1 MTTTAKAKPV
11 EKVEMDEIRRI
22 IERAKAHLSEEEHR
36 KLTAAIETLAFLT
49 SEIEDKRTTIRRLRK
64 LLFGSTSE
72 KIRDVLDEDASE
84 GSEDPVASP
93 DPESGPPEE
102 GGDGEWKPQDQTAD
116 PGDGSPAEVGKA
128 KRPGH
133 GRNGADEYVGARQID
148 VPHESLKPG
157 DPCPVPNCE
166 GRVYRLAD
174 PAVLVRIVGG
184 PPISGAV
191 WRLERLRCGLCLT
204 VFTAKAPDG
213 VGEEKYDATA
223 VSMMVIL
230 RYGTGFP
237 LNRLDVLQANLG
249 VPLPASTQWDIAA
262 EHVAIFLPVFLELI
276 RQAAQGQI
284 LYNDDTT
291 MKILELMK
299 AARER
304 AQLEEE
310 SDRTG
315 MFTSGIVAEKEGI
328 RIALFFTGW
337 KHAGENLATVL
348 AEREA
353 GLQAPIQMCD
363 ALARNVPKEF
373 ETILSNCMS
382 HARRQVVDV
391 VADFPEECRFVLE
404 TLAEVF
410 KNDATARKEGM
421 SPQERLELHRRES
434 LPLMAKLRLWTWRE
448 IKERRIEPNSGLGK
462 AIRYMRNHWRK
473 LVRFLYVA
481 GAPLSNNLCERI
493 LKKAIIHR
501 KNSLFYK
508 TRNGARVGDIYMS
521 LIATCQLA
529 GVNPFDYLTE
539 LQRHADR
546 VRANPGEWLPWN
558 YKATLAAI
566 AEAAAG

>member
-1 MTTTAKAKPV
+1 MTTAAKAKPV

-22 IERAKAHLSEEEHR
+22 LEHAKAHLSEEEHR

-49 SEIEDKRTTIRRLRK
+49 SEIEEKRTTIRHLRK
-64 LLFGSTSE
+64 LLFGSKSE
-72 KIRDVLDEDASE
+72 KTRDVLDADA
-84 GSEDPVASP
+84 P
-93 DPESGPPEE
+93 DE
-102 GGDGEWKPQDQTAD
+102 PQDPHEPEPTPSGEAGGGEEKDSKDSTGD
-116 PGDGSPAEVGKA
+116 PDGGTQPQDGKG

-157 DPCPVPNCE
+157 DPCPILNCT

-174 PAVLVRIVGG
+174 PAVLVRLVGG

-204 VFTAKAPDG
+204 VFTAKAPEG
-213 VGEEKYDATA
+213 VGEEKYDVTA

-237 LNRLDVLQANLG
+237 LNRLDVLQASLEI
-249 VPLPASTQWDIAA
+249 PLPASTQWD
-262 EHVAIFLPVFLELI
+262 VASRNVGVFQPVFLELV

-299 AARER
+299 TGRER
-304 AQLEEE
+304 LQLEENP
-310 SDRTG
+310 DRKG
-315 MFTSGIVAEKEGI
+315 VFTSGIVSETGGI
-328 RIALFFTGW
+328 RIALFFTGP

-382 HARRQVVDV
+382 HARRQYVDV

-410 KNDATARKEGM
+410 RNDARARKEGM
-421 SPQERLELHRRES
+421 SAQERLELHRRES
-434 LPLMAKLRLWTWRE
+434 RPLMAKLRLWTWKE

-462 AIRYMRNHWRK
+462 AIRYMRRHWRK

-481 GAPLSNNLCERI
+481 GAPISNNLCERI

-508 TRNGARVGDIYMS
+508 TENGARVGDVYMS

-529 GVNPFDYLTE
+529 GVNPFEYLTE

-546 VRANPGEWLPWN
+546 VREKPGEWLPWI
-558 YKATLAAI
+558 YRSTLAAL
-566 AEAAAG
+566 ASKAADG

>member
-1 MTTTAKAKPV
+1 MTTAAKAKPV

-22 IERAKAHLSEEEHR
+22 LEHAKAHLSEEEHR
-36 KLTAAIETLAFLT
+36 KLEAAIETLAFLT
-49 SEIEDKRTTIRRLRK
+49 SEIEEKRTTIRHLRK
-64 LLFGSTSE
+64 LLFGSKSE
-72 KIRDVLDEDASE
+72 KTRDVLDEDAPDEHQEPHEPEPTASGE
-84 GSEDPVASP
+84 AGGGEEKEPGDPQ
-93 DPESGPPEE
+93 
-102 GGDGEWKPQDQTAD
+102 PQD
-116 PGDGSPAEVGKA
+116 GKG

-157 DPCPVPNCE
+157 DPCPVPNCT

-174 PAVLVRIVGG
+174 PAVLVRLVGG
-184 PPISGAV
+184 PPISGTV
-191 WRLERLRCGLCLT
+191 FRLERLRCGLCLT

-237 LNRLDVLQANLG
+237 LNRLETLQESLE
-249 VPLPASTQWDIAA
+249 VPLPASTQWD
-262 EHVAIFLPVFLELI
+262 VASRNVGVFLPVFLWLV
-276 RQAAQGQI
+276 RQAAQGQV

-304 AQLEEE
+304 VDREEDP
-310 SDRTG
+310 DRKG
-315 MFTSGIVAEKEGI
+315 MFTSGIVSEREGI
-328 RIALFFTGW
+328 RIALFFTGP

-353 GLQAPIQMCD
+353 GLQPPIQMCD

-382 HARRQVVDV
+382 HARRQYVDV
-391 VADFPEECRFVLE
+391 VEDFPQECRFVLE

-410 KNDATARKEGM
+410 RNDATARKEGV

-434 LPLMAKLRLWTWRE
+434 LPLMAKLRLWTWKE

-462 AIRYMRNHWRK
+462 AIRYMRKHWRK

-481 GAPLSNNLCERI
+481 GAPISNNLCERI
-493 LKKAIIHR
+493 LKRAIIHR

-508 TRNGARVGDIYMS
+508 TENGARVGDIYMS

-529 GVNPFDYLTE
+529 GANPFEYLTE
-539 LQRHADR
+539 LQRHAEQ
-546 VRANPGEWLPWN
+546 VRANPAAWLPWN
-558 YKATLAAI
+558 YKAAV
-566 AEAAAG
+566 AAANTG

>member
-1 MTTTAKAKPV
+1 MSTRARAKPV
-11 EKVEMDEIRRI
+11 EKVDMDEIRRI
-22 IERAKAHLSEEEHR
+22 LEHAKVSLSEEEHR

-64 LLFGSTSE
+64 LLFGSKSE
-72 KIRDVLDEDASE
+72 KIRDVLDEDASGE
-84 GSEDPVASP
+84 PRDPPEPKPTPSE
-93 DPESGPPEE
+93 EE
-102 GGDGEWKPQDQTAD
+102 GGGEEKDPEDPAGTPDGGAPPQAK
-116 PGDGSPAEVGKA
+116 G

-133 GRNGADEYVGARQID
+133 GRNGAKEYVGAEQIE

-174 PAVLVRIVGG
+174 PAVLVRIVGSA
-184 PPISGAV
+184 PLVAKV
-191 WRLERLRCGLCLT
+191 WWLDRFRCCLCLT

-230 RYGTGFP
+230 RYGTGLP
-237 LNRLDVLQANLG
+237 LARLETLQGNLG
-249 VPLPASTQWDIAA
+249 VPLPDSTQWD
-262 EHVAIFLPVFLELI
+262 VASRNVGAFQPVFLELI
-276 RQAAQGQI
+276 RQAAQGQV

-299 AARER
+299 KGRE
-304 AQLEEE
+304 QLEIEE
-310 SDRTG
+310 NADRTG
-315 MFTSGIVAEKEGI
+315 VFTTGIVSERDGI
-328 RIALFFTGW
+328 RIALFFTGP

-353 GLQAPIQMCD
+353 KLQAPIQMCD

-373 ETILSNCMS
+373 ATIVSNCMS
-382 HARRQVVDV
+382 HARRQYVDV
-391 VADFPEECRFVLE
+391 LEAFPAECRFVLE

-421 SPQERLELHRRES
+421 SPQERLEFHRRES
-434 LPLMAKLRLWTWRE
+434 LPLMAKLRLWARKE

-462 AIRYMRNHWRK
+462 AIQYMRKHWRK

-481 GAPLSNNLCERI
+481 GAPLSNNLCERV

-508 TRNGARVGDIYMS
+508 TQNGARVGDVYMT

-529 GVNPFDYLTE
+529 GVNALEYLTE
-539 LQRHADR
+539 ILRHKEEVASDPSR
-546 VRANPGEWLPWN
+546 WMPWN
-558 YKATLAAI
+558 FR
-566 AEAAAG
+566 EALKPRDSAPG

>member
-1 MTTTAKAKPV
+1 MTTAAKAKPI
-11 EKVEMDEIRRI
+11 EKVEMDELRRI
-22 IERAKAHLSEEEHR
+22 LDEIKGSVSEEEHR
-36 KLTAAIETLAFLT
+36 KLAAAIETLAFLT
-49 SEIEDKRTTIRRLRK
+49 SEIEDERTTIRHLRK

-84 GSEDPVASP
+84 EREESKDSEDSEATALEEAGGGEEKDSK
-93 DPESGPPEE
+93 DSTGDAAGGTPPQ
-102 GGDGEWKPQDQTAD
+102 DGE
-116 PGDGSPAEVGKA
+116 GN
-128 KRPGH
+128 RPGH
-133 GRNGADEYVGARQID
+133 GRNGAKEYVGAEQIE
-148 VPHESLKPG
+148 VPHEALKSG
-157 DPCPVPNCE
+157 DPCPVLNCE

-174 PAVLVRIVGG
+174 PAVLVRIVGN
-184 PPISGAV
+184 PPLSGTV
-191 WRLERLRCGLCLT
+191 IRLERLRCNLCLAI
-204 VFTAKAPDG
+204 FTAKAPEG
-213 VGEEKYDATA
+213 VGEEKYDVTA

-230 RYGTGFP
+230 RYGSGFP
-237 LNRLDVLQANLG
+237 LNRLDALQASLG
-249 VPLPASTQWDIAA
+249 VPLPASTQWD
-262 EHVAIFLPVFLELI
+262 VASRAVGTFQPVFLELI
-276 RQAAQGQI
+276 RQAAQGQV

-304 AQLEEE
+304 ARLEEE

-315 MFTSGIVAEKEGI
+315 MFTSGIVAEKDGI

-337 KHAGENLATVL
+337 KHAGENLARVL
-348 AEREA
+348 SEREA
-353 GLQAPIQMCD
+353 ALAPPIQSD
-363 ALARNVPKEF
+363 ALARNVPKEL

-382 HARRQVVDV
+382 HARRQYVDV

-434 LPLMAKLRLWTWRE
+434 LPLVAKLRLWTWKE

-462 AIRYMRNHWRK
+462 AIRYMRKHWRK

-481 GAPLSNNLCERI
+481 GAPISNNLCERI

-508 TRNGARVGDIYMS
+508 TENGARVGDVYMS
-521 LIATCQLA
+521 LIATCQLVGA
-529 GVNPFDYLTE
+529 NPFEYLTE
-539 LQRHADR
+539 ILRHKEEVARDPAR
-546 VRANPGEWLPWN
+546 WMPWN
-558 YKATLAAI
+558 YR
-566 AEAAAG
+566 EALKPPDSAPG